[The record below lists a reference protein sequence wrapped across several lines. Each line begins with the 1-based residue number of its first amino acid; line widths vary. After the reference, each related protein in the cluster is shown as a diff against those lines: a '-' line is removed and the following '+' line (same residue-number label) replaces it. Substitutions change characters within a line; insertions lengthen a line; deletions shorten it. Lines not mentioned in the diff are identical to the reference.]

1 MSVLGK
7 IGRGIF
13 NVLGIVELVVD
24 GYDLVAGWFK
34 KPSRKVKDLLDA
46 QEDDEVIPLRRVIRH
61 QSEAWRR
68 STSTRPCSLSHCRAG
83 TSRASTSSMRSA
95 SGPST
100 SRSPR

>member
-46 QEDDEVIPLRRVIRH
+46 QEDDEVIPLRRVIRPPPIK
-61 QSEAWRR
+61 AKPGGGAPPR
-68 STSTRPCSLSHCRAG
+68 
-83 TSRASTSSMRSA
+83 
-95 SGPST
+95 GPA
-100 SRSPR
+100 R